1 MDKLRIGAAAGGIL
15 MAAVMAIGAA
25 SDRSSAA
32 PPSSVSGGDFTIR
45 SDSIES
51 PVDDQFFPDGPG
63 ADLLNGNCASCHSAS
78 MVLTQ
83 PALSADQ
90 WKAIVTKMR
99 DVYHAPVAE
108 QDVPAI
114 VEHLQA
120 LPTQKDITPR
130 P

>member
-1 MDKLRIGAAAGGIL
+1 MDKLRIRAAAGGML
-15 MAAVMAIGAA
+15 MMAAMAIGAV
-25 SDRSSAA
+25 SVQSSAA
-32 PPSSVSGGDFTIR
+32 PPSSVSAGNFTIR
-45 SDSIES
+45 SDSIEP
-51 PVDDQFFPDGPG
+51 PVDAQFFPDGPG

-83 PALSADQ
+83 PVLSADQ
-90 WKAIVTKMR
+90 WKAIVIKMR

-114 VEHLQA
+114 VGHLQA
-120 LPTQKDITPR
+120 LPTQKGAAGR